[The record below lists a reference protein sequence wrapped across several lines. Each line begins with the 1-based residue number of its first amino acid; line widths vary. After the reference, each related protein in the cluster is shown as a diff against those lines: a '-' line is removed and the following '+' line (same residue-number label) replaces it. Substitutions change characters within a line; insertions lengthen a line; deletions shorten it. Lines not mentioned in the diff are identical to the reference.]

1 MSMNILNLNQMLH
14 LIESGNINFL
24 IGSGVSKPFLSTLGN
39 IEKWLTELELAQKGS
54 SLYIHKEQI
63 KLSIY
68 STYLNDVMRPCLK
81 SNKVG
86 SDFEK
91 TNYAY
96 TNFFKTINSIIAAR
110 ASSII
115 SKQINVFTTNI
126 DDFCETT
133 SCDAGVE
140 INDGFKGH
148 HTPIYREDTFTNIVS
163 KISGLYQTTSTIPV
177 FNIVKIHGSINWKK
191 HQSNDITFDH
201 KLEVLQGVLELLD
214 SIPKN
219 YLLKFKDGVNSIAEM
234 WDDSEFDDI
243 PQAVDEKI
251 KEFFIKYDELIM
263 INPQKDK
270 FVKSVID
277 YHFYELMRLYSN
289 ALEKKNSVLF
299 VAGFSFADEH
309 ISNIT
314 LRAANNNPTL
324 SIIVLAFDDDAKAQ
338 IDNNLEKIGTSHN
351 NNIFIA
357 TPNLFIK
364 AQDESFKEKLNKETF
379 CFDLTS
385 IDKYIFQNLLNLL

>member
-1 MSMNILNLNQMLH
+1 MNILNLNQMLH

-39 IEKWLTELELAQKGS
+39 IEKWLTELDLAPKGT
-54 SLYIHKEQI
+54 SLYRHKEQI

-81 SNKVG
+81 SNKIG

-96 TNFFKTINSIIAAR
+96 RNFFKTINSLIAAR

-115 SKQINVFTTNI
+115 SKQINIFTTNI

-214 SIPKN
+214 SIPKT
-219 YLLKFKDGVNSIAEM
+219 YLLNFKDGVNSIAEM

-243 PQAVDEKI
+243 PQAEEEKI
-251 KEFFIKYDELIM
+251 KEFFRKYDELIM

-324 SIIVLAFDDDAKAQ
+324 SIIVLAFDDSAKEQ
-338 IDNNLEKIGTSHN
+338 ISSNLEKIGSSHN
-351 NNIFIA
+351 NNIIIA
-357 TPNLFIK
+357 TPNIFIK

-379 CFDLTS
+379 SFDLTS
-385 IDKYIFQNLLNLL
+385 INKYIFQNLLNLL

>member
-1 MSMNILNLNQMLH
+1 MLH
-14 LIESGNINFL
+14 LIESRNINFL

-39 IEKWLTELELAQKGS
+39 IEKWLTELDLAQEGT
-54 SLYIHKEQI
+54 SLYCHKEQI

-115 SKQINVFTTNI
+115 SKQINIFTTNI

-133 SCDAGVE
+133 SYDAGVE

-191 HQSNDITFDH
+191 YQSNDITFDH

-214 SIPKN
+214 SIPKK

-234 WDDSEFDDI
+234 WDDSEFDVI
-243 PQAVDEKI
+243 PQAVEENI
-251 KEFFIKYDELIM
+251 KEFFRKYDELIM

-324 SIIVLAFDDDAKAQ
+324 SIIVLAFDDDAKEQ
-338 IDNNLEKIGTSHN
+338 ICNNLEKIGTSHN
-351 NNIFIA
+351 NNILIA

>member
-1 MSMNILNLNQMLH
+1 MLH

>member
-1 MSMNILNLNQMLH
+1 MLH

-39 IEKWLTELELAQKGS
+39 IEKWLTELDLAQKGT
-54 SLYIHKEQI
+54 SLYKHKEQI

-133 SCDAGVE
+133 LCDAGVE

-191 HQSNDITFDH
+191 YQSNDITFDH

-219 YLLKFKDGVNSIAEM
+219 YLLKIKDGVNSIAEM

-243 PQAVDEKI
+243 PQAEEEKI
-251 KEFFIKYDELIM
+251 KEFFKKYDELIM

-324 SIIVLAFDDDAKAQ
+324 SIIVLAFDDYAKEQ
-338 IDNNLEKIGTSHN
+338 ISSNLEKIGISHN
-351 NNIFIA
+351 NNILIA
-357 TPNLFIK
+357 TPNIFIK